1 MRIAQVAPLYESV
14 PPRLYG
20 GTERVVSYLTEELV
34 RLGHEVTL
42 FASGD
47 SATRARL
54 AAVCDRALRLDPA
67 CRDSLAPH
75 VRMLGQVYQRAREF
89 DLIHC
94 HTDYLGLPLARFSS
108 TPTVLTLHGRL
119 DIPELLPLYREYPDV
134 PLVSIS
140 QAQRGPLAGVAWAA
154 TVPHGL
160 PVTLYPLFQS
170 RPGDYLLFL
179 GRIAAEKR
187 PPAHGRQGGSGGS
200 RVFRDRHSP
209 LA

>member
-1 MRIAQVAPLYESV
+1 MKIAQIAPLMESV

-47 SATRARL
+47 SSTRARL
-54 AAVCDRALRLDPA
+54 SASCDRALRLDPT
-67 CRDSLAPH
+67 CQDSLAPH

-119 DIPELLPLYREYPDV
+119 DIPELLPLYREYPNV
-134 PLVSIS
+134 P
-140 QAQRGPLAGVAWAA
+140 RTYAW
-154 TVPHGL
+154 G
-160 PVTLYPLFQS
+160 Q
-170 RPGDYLLFL
+170 
-179 GRIAAEKR
+179 RIAFYGDDYQKAVRRVSDQYAEEL
-187 PPAHGRQGGSGGS
+187 HVYVSG
-200 RVFRDRHSP
+200 
-209 LA
+209 